1 MSFIKA
7 VIGSVI
13 GLLPTQLINTYMGS
27 TVRNMT
33 EVLSDRA
40 DGYLILL
47 GQVLFSVVL
56 SLYLVQ
62 KARQELVK
70 LSRTKDVETGQ
81 TDEKL

>member
-70 LSRTKDVETGQ
+70 LSRTKDVEAGQ

>member
-47 GQVLFSVVL
+47 GQVLFSVIL